1 VQLTWTPRASRD
13 NLAIYKGT
21 SKDIRQAVS
30 AGAATGTSATV
41 TDLDKGTTYYFW
53 LVDGKPPNAVSNM
66 ALARTARSPAEI
78 PAEIP
83 AGTPGTPG
91 GLTATAGNAQ
101 VALKWDA
108 PAKGVGSPVIRYN
121 VYKGTTADFTATD
134 PAATVKDTSVVLG
147 DLVNGTTYYFRVN
160 AVSKFQ
166 GPASCEVPATPA
178 PEAPGAPT
186 GLTATTGNGQVT
198 LNWDP
203 PASNGGS
210 DVTSYKVYVGTTAGF
225 TRGDPFTSTPGTT
238 ATVPQLTN
246 GTTYYFQ
253 VTAVNQVGEGQ
264 PSEVPATPAPEA
276 PGAPTGL
283 TATRG
288 NGQVTLNW
296 DPPASNGG
304 SDVTS
309 YKVYVG
315 TTAGFTRGDPFTST
329 PGTTATV
336 PQLTNGTTYYFQVTA
351 VNAVGEG
358 QASEVPATPAPEAP
372 GAPTGLTAT
381 RGNGQVTL
389 NWDPPA
395 SNGGSDVTRYNI
407 YAGTTANLTGSAPVG
422 SVTGTVVIV
431 RGLTRGTTYYF
442 QVTAVNAV
450 GEGSPS
456 EEVPAVAVTVPEA
469 PTGLTVTP
477 GKSQMTLKWTP
488 PASDGGLP
496 VTGYVIYQ
504 GTSPGVGTGAPGGGL
519 LVRTTSYTVTGLT
532 NGTTYY
538 FGVAAVN
545 AVGEGSQ
552 SEEVSAVLP
561 PPPTQTPTQTG
572 TPTET
577 PTQTGTPT
585 ETPTQT
591 GTPTETPTQTG
602 TPTPTGTPG
611 PSASSSAPTFA
622 APTGL
627 AAKPDNS
634 QVRLSW
640 TALAPGG
647 GSSVIGYKVYFATV
661 PGVQNSAALGT
672 TKDTDAI
679 VAGLTNGKKYWF
691 TVTAVNGAGHES
703 PFSAEVAA
711 TPTKLASAPVVN
723 LPSGGLPKQL
733 VALLAAVAAAVV
745 AVAGTMIARR
755 WGRPRPPE
763 RGHQA
768 HSDQQADVP
777 TDIRAVPDTSRPDV
791 VGVRETG
798 QEPSHTV
805 RLEPHPGLATT
816 TIKEGQP

>member
-1 VQLTWTPRASRD
+1 MDESRFPSQTRRRRRGSWLRALAGTCVAAIMACGLATVAGSPAAGASGLVSVPAASGACSLLAVRAEASYKFCLKADPVDHQRVQLTWTPRASRD

-66 ALARTARSPAEI
+66 ALARTA
-78 PAEIP
+78 EIP
-83 AGTPGTPG
+83 AGTPGTPA

-101 VALKWDA
+101 VALNWDA

-166 GPASCEVPATPA
+166 GPASCEVPANPA
-178 PEAPGAPT
+178 PEG
-186 GLTATTGNGQVT
+186 
-198 LNWDP
+198 
-203 PASNGGS
+203 
-210 DVTSYKVYVGTTAGF
+210 
-225 TRGDPFTSTPGTT
+225 
-238 ATVPQLTN
+238 
-246 GTTYYFQ
+246 
-253 VTAVNQVGEGQ
+253 
-264 PSEVPATPAPEA
+264 

-296 DPPASNGG
+296 DAPASNGG

-309 YKVYVG
+309 YKVY
-315 TTAGFTRGDPFTST
+315 
-329 PGTTATV
+329 
-336 PQLTNGTTYYFQVTA
+336 
-351 VNAVGEG
+351 
-358 QASEVPATPAPEAP
+358 
-372 GAPTGLTAT
+372 
-381 RGNGQVTL
+381 
-389 NWDPPA
+389 
-395 SNGGSDVTRYNI
+395 
-407 YAGTTANLTGSAPVG
+407 AGTTADLTGSAPAG

-456 EEVPAVAVTVPEA
+456 EEVPVVAVTVPEA

-532 NGTTYY
+532 NGTTYH

-561 PPPTQTPTQTG
+561 PPPTQTPTQTS
-572 TPTET
+572 
-577 PTQTGTPT
+577 
-585 ETPTQT
+585 
-591 GTPTETPTQTG
+591 

-640 TALAPGG
+640 TALGPGG

-791 VGVRETG
+791 MGVRETG
-798 QEPSHTV
+798 QEPSHIV